1 MYQHNHWK
9 IKQFFNIL
17 IKPVLWIFV
26 GLVIFS
32 NFLSNSKMTFNRIST
47 LITIITIVLGI
58 VWNKFEKTWWKHT
71 NIQKILSDNYK
82 TPVVEGRWKGILVR
96 DGDEHDFVV
105 EIKQTFMT
113 ISCATYSKHSYSK
126 SIFAEILYNDAQKT
140 YQIVYLWD
148 GKTESTYGTDSKANN
163 FYGLT
168 ILDIKN
174 DKLEGE
180 YFTNRL
186 PKQTQGKIILNSRQK
201 ELKNTFDD

>member
-1 MYQHNHWK
+1 
-9 IKQFFNIL
+9 
-17 IKPVLWIFV
+17 
-26 GLVIFS
+26 
-32 NFLSNSKMTFNRIST
+32 MTFNRIST